1 MREDHIAIHL
11 ARGWLARAQTPEAA
25 DAWLYRALESLQ
37 DSLEISG
44 LARVEARK
52 RKIETQEACFAHL
65 RMHTDPR
72 ARVWFAH
79 ETATRYKR
87 LYERTQNKNCAM
99 LAVEVAARVA
109 SNAGLAAHELH
120 ALMGGIQAAIRT
132 IT

>member
-11 ARGWLARAQTPEAA
+11 ARGWLARAQHPEAA
-25 DAWLYRALESLQ
+25 DAWLQRELDAFQ
-37 DSLEISG
+37 ASLEKSG
-44 LARVEARK
+44 LNRLDARK
-52 RKIETQEACFAHL
+52 RKIDTQEACISHL
-65 RMHTDPR
+65 KMHTDPR

-87 LYERTQNKNCAM
+87 LYESTRNENCAM

-109 SNAGLAAHELH
+109 SNAGLAAHEMH
-120 ALMGGIQAAIRT
+120 ALMGGIKAAIRT